1 MNVDPFEKQPV
12 YEEDQVI
19 TYNDLLAIIKE
30 LKDPRIDMPEGLEY
44 DRLQAAIMTV
54 DMLAT
59 WLKDGKPIIPFW
71 EAND

>member
-1 MNVDPFEKQPV
+1 MKVDPFENQPV

-19 TYNDLLAIIKE
+19 TYNDLLAIMKE

-44 DRLQAAIMTV
+44 DRLQAAIVTI

-59 WLKDGKPIIPFW
+59 WLKDGKPMVPFW
-71 EAND
+71 E